1 METRIDTA
9 TKEQQEHSAFACET
23 CNTKYGHDD
32 AKIVNWT
39 CCGHEMTRLEVLYR
53 SEPSPFGA

>member
-1 METRIDTA
+1 METRVDVA
-9 TKEQQEHSAFACET
+9 AKEQQDHSAFACDT
-23 CNTKYGHDD
+23 CKSDYGHDE
-32 AKIVNWT
+32 AKILTWT